1 MTDHPDP
8 PFERHIEFAD
18 KDVPLREDVSFL
30 GRIVGDVIREQGG
43 EQLFAYVEAARSTAI
58 RRRETQDR
66 SQAERAAEELALLV
80 SGLPAD
86 EAGELARSFSIYF
99 RAVNLAEQIHRI
111 RRRRHYIRQQ
121 DDGGSPQRETLADT
135 VDRLAAAGLSRHET
149 EELLGRLTVEPVFT
163 AHPTEATR
171 REQLE
176 KDQRIG
182 RALVERLETDPT
194 PQEATAIEDRIREE
208 ITLGWLTAD
217 QPPERPT
224 VLDEVEH
231 VLFYLTDVIYRIVP
245 PLYEELEAALDRT
258 YGRPETGGG
267 QIADRRPGAP
277 FAPTGIVRFASW
289 VGGDMD
295 GNPAVGADTVE
306 AALYRHRGVLLA
318 LYHREA
324 LELADRLTQGP
335 PRSETSPELRAR
347 LEGLAELLPDAVRT
361 VPVRHRDMIY
371 RVFFQLVA
379 ARLQATL
386 AERPESYDGP
396 GELLADLAAVA
407 SSLSAHGGEQAG
419 LFRVRRLVR
428 RIETFGFHLATLDL
442 RQDALVLRRVVGA
455 LLDPEGPEAWLV
467 RAPSERS
474 AALRRAI
481 RSGAAPLDSEER
493 AATDETSEREVEET
507 LAVFEAAGEALRRYG
522 RRAVGPFVVSMAAD
536 TDDVLSVLALARWAG
551 LGGSEDGT
559 GTRRR
564 PDGFGALA
572 PFDVAPLFETVDDLD
587 RSADIL
593 AQLAEDEVYRQHLMG
608 RGDRQT
614 VMIGYSDSGKDG
626 GLAASRWALH
636 QAQERMVSELA
647 RWGVELTIFHGRGG
661 TVSRGGGKLTA
672 AVEAAPPGAV
682 GAHLRWTEQGEV
694 IDSSYGL
701 RGIALRT
708 LERALGAT
716 ALATAGVSHP
726 EHAVASEWLAAM
738 ETIARESRR
747 AWRGLVHEDPAF
759 SHFFRTATPV
769 DVIERLPIGSR
780 PASRRSGDGIDDLRA
795 IPWVFSWMQNRSVL
809 PGWYGLGTGLAAVD
823 DPDLVA
829 TMARDWPFFRNLL
842 ADVEMVLAKADL
854 AIAGRYA
861 ELAGDGDSGAADGER
876 IFSAVLSEH
885 ERTVG
890 AITALRGTDTL
901 LAREETLRRSIRLRN
916 PYVDPMSYLQ
926 VELLGR
932 WRSEGSPAGRL
943 LEALFATVR
952 GIAQGLRNT
961 G

>member
-1 MTDHPDP
+1 MTEPPDP
-8 PFERHIEFAD
+8 PFERRIQFAD

-30 GRIVGDVIREQGG
+30 GRIVGDVIRSQGG

-58 RRRETQDR
+58 RRRESQDPGE
-66 SQAERAAEELALLV
+66 AARAAEELALLV
-80 SGLPAD
+80 SGLPAE

-121 DDGGSPQRETLADT
+121 HEGGSPQRETLADT
-135 VDRLAAAGLSRHET
+135 VDRLAAAGLSRRET
-149 EELLGRLTVEPVFT
+149 EELLRRLTVEPVFT

-194 PQEATAIEDRIREE
+194 PQEAEAIEARIREE

-231 VLFYLTDVIYRIVP
+231 VLFYLTDVIYRVVP

-258 YGRPETGGG
+258 YGPEEGAEPGHDHFGHRP
-267 QIADRRPGAP
+267 
-277 FAPTGIVRFASW
+277 IVRFASW

-306 AALYRHRGVLLA
+306 AALYRQRGALLA

-335 PRSETSPELRAR
+335 PRAGTSPELRQR
-347 LEGLAELLPDAVRT
+347 LEDLAELLPDAVRA

-386 AERPESYDGP
+386 AERPEGYDGP
-396 GELLADLAAVA
+396 GELMADLVTVA
-407 SSLSAHGGEQAG
+407 GSLEGPDGGGEQAG
-419 LFRVRRLVR
+419 LFRLRRLIR
-428 RIETFGFHLATLDL
+428 RLETFGFHLATLDL

-455 LLDPEGPEAWLV
+455 LLDPEGPDAWLA
-467 RAPSERS
+467 REPAERS
-474 AALRRAI
+474 GLLRRAI
-481 RSGAAPLDSEER
+481 RSGAEPLAPDER
-493 AATDETSEREVEET
+493 AARAELAEAVEREVDAT

-522 RRAVGPFVVSMAAD
+522 RRALGPFVISMAAD

-551 LGGSEDGT
+551 LGP
-559 GTRRR
+559 RV
-564 PDGFGALA
+564 PL
-572 PFDVAPLFETVDDLD
+572 DVAPLFETVDDLD
-587 RSADIL
+587 HSADIL
-593 AQLAEDEVYRQHLMG
+593 AKLAADDVYREHLMA
-608 RGDRQT
+608 RGDRQM

-636 QAQERMVSELA
+636 QAQGRMVSELA
-647 RWGVELTIFHGRGG
+647 RWGVDLTIFHGRGG
-661 TVSRGGGKLTA
+661 TVSRGGGKLTS

-682 GAHLRWTEQGEV
+682 GGHLRWTEQGEV
-694 IDSSYGL
+694 IDASYGL

-708 LERALGAT
+708 LERSLGAT
-716 ALATAGVSHP
+716 ALATAGITQPEQPAHP
-726 EHAVASEWLAAM
+726 QSAEWLAAM

-747 AWRGLVHEDPAF
+747 AWRSLVHENPAF
-759 SHFFRTATPV
+759 PAFFRTATPV

-780 PASRRSGDGIDDLRA
+780 PASRRSGGGIDNLRA

-823 DPDLVA
+823 DPALVA
-829 TMARDWPFFRNLL
+829 TMARDWPFFRNLV

-854 AIAGRYA
+854 AIAERYA
-861 ELAGDGDSGAADGER
+861 ALADEAEETGRGE
-876 IFSAVLSEH
+876 IFSAIRAEH
-885 ERTVG
+885 QRTVD
-890 AITALRGTDTL
+890 ALTALRGTDTL
-901 LAREETLRRSIRLRN
+901 LAQEETLRRSIRLRN

-932 WRSEGSPAGRL
+932 WRAEGSPAGPL
-943 LEALFATVR
+943 LDALFATVR